1 MGETAVRLD
10 KAVALAGISRGD
22 ARRALADGRVTVN
35 GRAERDA
42 GFHVSAADVVALDG
56 EAVSLREHVHIMLN
70 KPAGCL
76 TATEDAHG
84 APTVMDLLP
93 DRLRLRKIG
102 PVGRLDKDVTG
113 LVLLT
118 TDGQLAHRLI
128 SPRRDVEKVYFAR
141 VEGRLDED
149 CARAFE
155 KGIAFRDFTALPAR
169 LKIVRAGEDASEARV
184 YVKEGKFHQV
194 KRMCLA
200 VGHPV
205 LSLRR
210 EKIGPVSLDPSLAE
224 GEWRTLTAEEETI
237 LYDISGM
244 NQP

>member
-1 MGETAVRLD
+1 MRLD
-10 KAVALAGISRGD
+10 RAVALAGLSRRD
-22 ARRALADGRVTVN
+22 ARRAIADGRVTVN

-42 GFHVSAADVVALDG
+42 GLNVSETDAVLLDG
-56 EAVSLREHVHIMLN
+56 QAVSLREHVHVMIN

-76 TATEDAHG
+76 TATEDARG
-84 APTVMDLLP
+84 AKTVVDFLP
-93 DRLRLRKIG
+93 DSLRLRKIG

-128 SPRRDVEKVYFAR
+128 SPKRDVEKVYFAR
-141 VEGRLDED
+141 VEGKPDGD
-149 CARAFE
+149 CVRAFE
-155 KGIAFRDFTALPAR
+155 KGIAFKDFTALPAR
-169 LKIVRAGEDASEARV
+169 LEIVHAGEETSDARV

-205 LSLRR
+205 ITLKR
-210 EKIGPVSLDPSLAE
+210 EKIGPVALDESLDE
-224 GEWRTLTAEEETI
+224 GEWRFLTPDEERQ
-237 LYDISGM
+237 LYEISGM
-244 NQP
+244 AE

>member
-1 MGETAVRLD
+1 MRLD
-10 KAVALAGISRGD
+10 KAVALAGLTRRD

-42 GFHVSAADVVALDG
+42 GFAVSESDAVALDG
-56 EAVSLREHVHIMLN
+56 EAVSLRAHVHVMMN

-76 TATEDAHG
+76 TATEDARG
-84 APTVMDLLP
+84 ARTVVDYLP
-93 DRLRLRKIG
+93 EALRLRKIG

-128 SPRRDVEKVYFAR
+128 SPKRDVEKVYFAR
-141 VEGRLDED
+141 VEGRLDAD

-155 KGIAFRDFTALPAR
+155 RGIVFRDFTALPAR
-169 LKIVRAGEDASEARV
+169 LSVVRAGEDSSDARV

-205 LSLRR
+205 ISLKR
-210 EKIGPVSLDPSLAE
+210 EKIGPVALDESLSE
-224 GEWRTLTAEEETI
+224 GEWRALTPEEERQ
-237 LYDISGM
+237 LYEISGM
-244 NQP
+244 NEP